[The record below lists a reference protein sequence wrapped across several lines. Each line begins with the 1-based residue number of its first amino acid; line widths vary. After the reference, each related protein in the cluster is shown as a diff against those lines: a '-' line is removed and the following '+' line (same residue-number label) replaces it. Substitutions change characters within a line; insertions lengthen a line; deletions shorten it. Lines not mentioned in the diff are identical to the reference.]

1 MKKKI
6 IFLVNTDS
14 FLVSHR
20 LPIADKMLK
29 SGYEVHV
36 ATEFSK
42 YKNRLLRKGF
52 KVHNINFNRNSINI
66 LKSLFVF
73 FQIFYLIFKVRPD
86 IFHLIALKPII
97 FGGLVSFIF
106 PIKLLVFS
114 ITGLGSM
121 FIKNSFF
128 YKIKSNFFTF
138 LYRIVF
144 LNSNLKVILQNNDD
158 LKYLTSKAKLNKN
171 KVIIIR
177 GSGVNLNDFKYSK
190 ISKKFP
196 IILMASRLIKDKGVI
211 EFIEAA
217 KYLKKKN
224 FKGIFYLVGD
234 VDYNNPS
241 AVSKNLIHLSHKKK
255 IIRYFKYNKNI
266 FRFIKQATIIVLP
279 SYREGFPKILMEAAA
294 CGRPIITTNVPGC
307 KDTIIN
313 NKTGILVPSKN
324 YRALADAIN
333 KLSQDKKKLEKFAF
347 ETRKFAVANFDIKD
361 VISKHYSIYKKI
373 ENIK

>member
-29 SGYEVHV
+29 SGYEVHI

-42 YKNRLLRKGF
+42 YKNMFLKKGF
-52 KVHNINFNRNSINI
+52 KVHNINFDRNSMNI
-66 LKSLFVF
+66 FKSLFVLL
-73 FQIFYLIFKVRPD
+73 Q
-86 IFHLIALKPII
+86 IFHLIFKFKPDILHLISLKPIV
-97 FGGLVSFIF
+97 FGGLISFIF

-121 FIKNSFF
+121 FIKNGFF
-128 YKIKSNFFTF
+128 FKIRLIFFTF

-158 LKYLTSKAKLNKN
+158 LKYLVSKAKLNKS
-171 KVIIIR
+171 KVIMIK
-177 GSGVNLNDFKYSK
+177 GSGVNLKDFKPSK

-196 IILMASRLIKDKGVI
+196 IVLMASRLIKDKGVE
-211 EFIEAA
+211 EFIKAA
-217 KYLKKKN
+217 NYLKKKN
-224 FKGIFYLVGD
+224 FKGEFYLVGD
-234 VDYNNPS
+234 VDLNNPS
-241 AVSKNLIHLSHKKK
+241 AVSRNLISLSHKQK
-255 IIRYFKYNKNI
+255 ILRYFKYKVNI
-266 FRFIKQATIIVLP
+266 SKFIKKSTIVVLP

-307 KDTIIN
+307 KDAIIN

-324 YRALADAIN
+324 YKALANAIN
-333 KLSQDKKKLEKFAF
+333 KLSQDKKQIEKFAS
-347 ETRKFAVANFDIKD
+347 EARKYAMANFNIKD
-361 VISKHYSIYKKI
+361 VISKHFLIYQKLK
-373 ENIK
+373 N

>member
-1 MKKKI
+1 MKRKI

-14 FLVSHR
+14 FFVSHR

-29 SGYEVHV
+29 SGYEVHI

-42 YKNRLLRKGF
+42 HKNRFLKKGF

-66 LKSLFVF
+66 LKSLFAF
-73 FQIFYLIFKVRPD
+73 FQIFYLIYKFRPD
-86 IFHLIALKPII
+86 ILHLISLKPIV

-106 PIKLLVFS
+106 PVKLLVFS

-121 FIKNSFF
+121 FIENSFF
-128 YKIKSNFFTF
+128 NKIRSIFFTF

-158 LKYLTSKAKLNKN
+158 LKYLVSKAKLNKS
-171 KVIIIR
+171 KVIMIK

-190 ISKKFP
+190 IPKKFP
-196 IILMASRLIKDKGVI
+196 IVLMASRLIKDKGVV

-217 KYLKKKN
+217 EYLKKKK

-234 VDYNNPS
+234 VDLNNPS
-241 AVSKNLIHLSHKKK
+241 AVSKNLISLSHKKK
-255 IIRYFKYNKNI
+255 ILRHFKYKKNI
-266 FRFIKQATIIVLP
+266 SEFIKKSTIVVLP

-307 KDTIIN
+307 KDAIVN
-313 NKTGILVPSKN
+313 NKTGILIPSKN
-324 YRALADAIN
+324 YKALANAIN
-333 KLSQDKKKLEKFAF
+333 KLSQDRNKIEKFSF
-347 ETRKFAVANFDIKD
+347 EARNYAVDNFNIKD
-361 VISKHYSIYKKI
+361 VISKHFSIYKEI
-373 ENIK
+373 ER